1 MPYQSI
7 KTVIVDDDGKY
18 IRDAKT
24 NEIGAVAIGGPNVF
38 KGYAE
43 EAHNK
48 NIWLPDGSFNTGDL
62 GRIDEDGY
70 VWLTGRKKELIIRG
84 GHNIDPA
91 IIEEAIYQMSDVKTV
106 AAVGRPDPYA
116 GEVPVAYVQMAEGSQ
131 VDAESIMQWAKQHV
145 GEKAAIPKEII
156 ITKEIPLT
164 PVGKIFKPAL
174 RYDATRRAYEKA
186 LEGLE
191 GMAESF
197 EISVGED
204 KAHGTRA
211 DIKVKPNAK
220 TKFTEVKKKID
231 ELLAPYTIY
240 YTVSEI
246 K

>member
-1 MPYQSI
+1 
-7 KTVIVDDDGKY
+7 
-18 IRDAKT
+18 
-24 NEIGAVAIGGPNVF
+24 
-38 KGYAE
+38 
-43 EAHNK
+43 
-48 NIWLPDGSFNTGDL
+48 
-62 GRIDEDGY
+62 

-116 GEVPVAYVQMAEGSQ
+116 GEVPVAYVQMAEDSQ
-131 VDAESIMQWAKQHV
+131 VDAESIMEWAKQHV

-186 LEGLE
+186 LEALG

-197 EISVGED
+197 EIVVGED

-211 DIKVKPNAK
+211 DIKVKLNAK
-220 TKFTEVKKKID
+220 IKFTEVKKKID